1 MPRKFDMNEMKAK
14 LAKYD
19 ERKTET
25 EKALSKIEAS
35 RKELVAKIANEERK
49 IRTHNLCE
57 VGGLVYKYFGENL
70 TGEQFKEILDVLFKM
85 NGVQEFVNAE
95 KDKRALAEIER
106 IENITLSE
114 LFTNSSLTA
123 LKVTLRRLI
132 RQLKFLPT
140 ALKFMEHF

>member
-1 MPRKFDMNEMKAK
+1 MARKFDIAEMKAR

-25 EKALSKIEAS
+25 EKALSKLETS
-35 RKELVAKIANEERK
+35 RKELAAKIAVEERK
-49 IRTHNLCE
+49 ERTHNLCE

-70 TGEQFKEILDVLFKM
+70 TGEQFKALLDVLFKM

-106 IENITLSE
+106 IENITSVADDE
-114 LFTNSSLTA
+114 EDRKTKPSGYCGSGKYSA
-123 LKVTLRRLI
+123 
-132 RQLKFLPT
+132 
-140 ALKFMEHF
+140 

>member
-1 MPRKFDMNEMKAK
+1 MARRFDIDEMKAK

-25 EKALSKIEAS
+25 EKALSKIETS
-35 RKELVAKIANEERK
+35 RKELAAKIASEERK

-70 TGEQFKEILDVLFKM
+70 TGERFKEILDMLFKM

-106 IENITLSE
+106 IDNITFAEDDEENRKPEPNDYCGSGRV
-114 LFTNSSLTA
+114 SA
-123 LKVTLRRLI
+123 
-132 RQLKFLPT
+132 
-140 ALKFMEHF
+140 

>member
-1 MPRKFDMNEMKAK
+1 MARRFDMDEMKAK

-35 RKELVAKIANEERK
+35 RKDLAAKIANEERK

-70 TGEQFKEILDVLFKM
+70 TGEQFNTLLDMLFKM

-106 IENITLSE
+106 IENIAPEINEEENTETEQSGYHGSGR
-114 LFTNSSLTA
+114 FSA
-123 LKVTLRRLI
+123 
-132 RQLKFLPT
+132 
-140 ALKFMEHF
+140 

>member
-1 MPRKFDMNEMKAK
+1 MARKFDMTEMKAK

-25 EKALSKIEAS
+25 EKALSKIESS
-35 RKELVAKIANEERK
+35 RKELAAKIANEERK

-70 TGEQFKEILDVLFKM
+70 TGEQFKEILDVLFRM

-106 IENITLSE
+106 IENIAPEVNEEENTETEPSGYHGSGR
-114 LFTNSSLTA
+114 FSA
-123 LKVTLRRLI
+123 
-132 RQLKFLPT
+132 
-140 ALKFMEHF
+140 